1 LITFIFYGA
10 PFACRI
16 YNIAFPLFLRDIVIT
31 LATRFKSDS
40 ISRMVIQTQPS
51 PKPANAKLEAMLKG
65 PIFITLLSLAW
76 PNLVMMLAQ
85 SSTGFIEAWFLS
97 KLGIDALAGA
107 ALVLPILMLMQSMS
121 QGAMGGGISSAVAR
135 ALGAGQPAQANSLAL
150 HALVLNTA
158 LGIICSTILIIFSTP
173 LFELMGA
180 KDASL
185 VAALAYANIAFPSL
199 VLMWIMNALASVIR
213 GSGNM
218 FTPGIVISG
227 GAVLLIP
234 ISPLLI
240 FGWGPFP
247 AFGIA
252 GAGWALVLY
261 YASGTAVLLWY
272 VLSGRNL
279 ARLEKG
285 SLSWPPMRNILA
297 VGGLATLN
305 PLLTNGLI
313 ASTTA
318 VVGAYLGTAAL
329 AGYGTAARLEYLIF
343 PVAFGIGA
351 PLVAMV
357 ASNLGANQPERALR
371 IALTGG
377 AMSFVVAEIIGLA
390 AAIWPH
396 SWMKLFGDDPHMIEA
411 GVSYLRVVGPFF
423 GFFGM
428 GFTLYFAAQ
437 GARKLAW
444 PLASG
449 VLRLIIAVL
458 GGWAILHITGSLS
471 WFFAASALAMTLYGG
486 VILVTTNPRI
496 WFSQ

>member
-1 LITFIFYGA
+1 MTIKTE
-10 PFACRI
+10 
-16 YNIAFPLFLRDIVIT
+16 T
-31 LATRFKSDS
+31 
-40 ISRMVIQTQPS
+40 PS
-51 PKPANAKLEAMLKG
+51 KPANARLEAMLKG
-65 PIFITLLSLAW
+65 PIFLTLLTLAW
-76 PNLVMMLAQ
+76 PNLVMMIAQ

-135 ALGAGQPAQANSLAL
+135 ALGAGQYAQANSLAL
-150 HALVLNTA
+150 HAVALNTM
-158 LGIICSTILIIFSTP
+158 LGIICSAILMLFSTP

-185 VAALAYANIAFPSL
+185 TAALTYAQIAFPGL
-199 VLMWIMNALASVIR
+199 ILMWIMNALASIIR

-227 GAVLLIP
+227 GAILLVP
-234 ISPLLI
+234 ISPILI

-247 AFGIA
+247 ALGIA
-252 GAGWALVLY
+252 GAGWALVIY
-261 YASGTAVLLWY
+261 YGSGAAILFWY
-272 VLSGRNL
+272 VVSGRNL
-279 ARLEKG
+279 ARLQRG
-285 SLSWPPMRNILA
+285 TLNWPPMRNILA
-297 VGGLATLN
+297 VGGIASLN

-318 VVGAYLGTAAL
+318 LVGAYLGTAAL
-329 AGYGTAARLEYLIF
+329 AGYGTAARLEYFIF

-357 ASNLGANQPERALR
+357 ASNLGANQQERALK

-377 AMSFVVAEIIGLA
+377 AMAFVVAEIIGLA
-390 AAIWPH
+390 AAIWPY
-396 SWMKLFGDDPHMIEA
+396 SWMRLFGDDPEMIEA
-411 GVSYLRVVGPFF
+411 GVAYLRVVGPFF

-437 GARKLAW
+437 GARKLFW

-449 VLRLIIAVL
+449 ILRLFVAIL
-458 GGWAILHITGSLS
+458 GGWLILHFTSSLV
-471 WFFAASALAMTLYGG
+471 WFFAASAMAMALYGG
-486 VILVTTNPRI
+486 AILATTTPRA
-496 WFSQ
+496 WFKP

>member
-1 LITFIFYGA
+1 
-10 PFACRI
+10 
-16 YNIAFPLFLRDIVIT
+16 
-31 LATRFKSDS
+31 
-40 ISRMVIQTQPS
+40 M
-51 PKPANAKLEAMLKG
+51 
-65 PIFITLLSLAW
+65 TLLSLAW
-76 PNLVMMLAQ
+76 PNLVMMIAQ
-85 SSTGFIEAWFLS
+85 SSTGFIETWFLS

-135 ALGAGQPAQANSLAL
+135 ALGAGQHAQANSLAL

-158 LGIICSTILIIFSTP
+158 LGMLCSTLLIVFSTP

-180 KDASL
+180 KDESL
-185 VAALAYANIAFPSL
+185 AAAHAYANIAFPGL
-199 VLMWIMNALASVIR
+199 LLMWIMNALASVIR

-227 GAVLLIP
+227 GAVLLVP

-247 AFGIA
+247 ALGIA
-252 GAGWALVLY
+252 GAGWALVVY
-261 YASGTAVLLWY
+261 YASGTAILLWY

-279 ARLEKG
+279 ARLQKG

-318 VVGAYLGTAAL
+318 LVGAYLGTAAL

-377 AMSFVVAEIIGLA
+377 AMAFIVAEIIGLA
-390 AAIWPH
+390 AAIFPH
-396 SWMKLFGDDPHMIEA
+396 SWMQLFGHDPDMIEA
-411 GVSYLRVVGPFF
+411 GVSYLSVVGPFF

-437 GARKLAW
+437 GARKLVW

-449 VLRLIIAVL
+449 VLRLLVAVL
-458 GGWAILHITGSLS
+458 GGWAILHATGSLS
-471 WFFAASALAMTLYGG
+471 WFFVASAIAMTLYGG
-486 VILVTTNPRI
+486 LILATTNPRL
-496 WFSQ
+496 WFRQ

>member
-1 LITFIFYGA
+1 
-10 PFACRI
+10 
-16 YNIAFPLFLRDIVIT
+16 
-31 LATRFKSDS
+31 
-40 ISRMVIQTQPS
+40 
-51 PKPANAKLEAMLKG
+51 MLKG
-65 PIFITLLSLAW
+65 PIFLTLLSLAW

-85 SSTGFIEAWFLS
+85 TSTGFIEAWFLS

-135 ALGAGQPAQANSLAL
+135 ALGANNQAQANSLAL
-150 HALVLNTA
+150 HALILNTA
-158 LGIICSTILIIFSTP
+158 LGVICSLVLMMFRIP

-185 VAALAYANIAFPSL
+185 SAALDYANIAFPGL
-199 VLMWIMNALASVIR
+199 ILMWIMNALASVIR

-218 FTPGIVISG
+218 LTPGIVISG

-240 FGWGPFP
+240 FGWGPIP
-247 AFGIA
+247 ALGIA
-252 GAGWALVLY
+252 GAGWALVVY
-261 YASGTAVLLWY
+261 YASGSASLLWY
-272 VLSGRNL
+272 VVSGRNL
-279 ARLEKG
+279 ARLQKG
-285 SLSWPPMRNILA
+285 LVSWPPMRNILG

-318 VVGAYLGTAAL
+318 LVGAYLGTAAL

-357 ASNLGANQPERALR
+357 ASNLGAQQPERALR

-377 AMSFVVAEIIGLA
+377 AMAFTVAEVIGLA
-390 AAIWPH
+390 AAIWPEH
-396 SWMKLFGDDPHMIEA
+396 WMRLFGDDPQMIEA
-411 GVSYLRVVGPFF
+411 GVAYLRVVGPFF

-428 GFTLYFAAQ
+428 GFTLYFAGQ

-444 PLASG
+444 PLSSG
-449 VLRLIIAVL
+449 VLRLVIAVL
-458 GGWAILHITGSLS
+458 GGWMILHATESLLL
-471 WFFAASALAMTLYGG
+471 FFAASALAMTVYGG
-486 VILVTTNPRI
+486 VILATTNPRI
-496 WFSQ
+496 WFKR

>member
-1 LITFIFYGA
+1 M
-10 PFACRI
+10 
-16 YNIAFPLFLRDIVIT
+16 NI
-31 LATRFKSDS
+31 KSD
-40 ISRMVIQTQPS
+40 TT
-51 PKPANAKLEAMLKG
+51 PKPANVRLEAMLKG
-65 PIFITLLSLAW
+65 PIFLTLLGLAW
-76 PNLVMMLAQ
+76 PNLLMMIAQ

-135 ALGAGQPAQANSLAL
+135 ALGAGHYAQANSLVL
-150 HALVLNTA
+150 HAVVLNTA
-158 LGIICSTILIIFSTP
+158 LGIICCVILMLFSTP

-180 KDASL
+180 RDASL
-185 VAALAYANIAFPSL
+185 TAALAYAQIAFPGL
-199 VLMWIMNALASVIR
+199 ILMWIMNALASVIR

-218 FTPGIVISG
+218 FTPGLVISG

-234 ISPLLI
+234 LSPLLI

-247 AFGIA
+247 ALGIA
-252 GAGWALVLY
+252 GAGWALVIY
-261 YASGTAVLLWY
+261 YASGTAILFWY
-272 VLSGRNL
+272 VVSGRNL
-279 ARLEKG
+279 ARLQLGK
-285 SLSWPPMRNILA
+285 LDWTPIRNILA

-318 VVGAYLGTAAL
+318 LVGAYLGTAAL
-329 AGYGTAARLEYLIF
+329 AGYGTAARLEYFIF

-357 ASNLGANQPERALR
+357 ASNLGANQRERAMK

-377 AMSFVVAEIIGLA
+377 AMAFVVAEIIGLA

-396 SWMKLFGDDPHMIEA
+396 SWMRLFGDDPDMIEA
-411 GVSYLRVVGPFF
+411 GVAYLRVVGPFF
-423 GFFGM
+423 GFFGL

-437 GARKLAW
+437 GARKLFW

-449 VLRLIIAVL
+449 VLRLMIAVL
-458 GGWAILHITGSLS
+458 GGWAVLHFTSSLI

-486 VILVTTNPRI
+486 VILATTTPRM
-496 WFSQ
+496 WFKQPPR

>member
-1 LITFIFYGA
+1 
-10 PFACRI
+10 
-16 YNIAFPLFLRDIVIT
+16 
-31 LATRFKSDS
+31 
-40 ISRMVIQTQPS
+40 MVIQSTTS
-51 PKPANAKLEAMLKG
+51 PQPANARLEAMLKG

-135 ALGAGQPAQANSLAL
+135 ALGSGNYTQANSLAL
-150 HALVLNTA
+150 HAVVLNSA
-158 LGIICSTILIIFSTP
+158 LGILCSTLLILFSTP

-180 KDASL
+180 KDESL
-185 VAALAYANIAFPSL
+185 SAALAYANIAFPGL
-199 VLMWIMNALASVIR
+199 ILMWIMNALASVIR

-227 GAVLLIP
+227 GAILLIP

-247 AFGIA
+247 ALGIA
-252 GAGWALVLY
+252 GAGWALVVY
-261 YASGTAVLLWY
+261 YASGTTILLWY
-272 VLSGRNL
+272 VVSGRNL
-279 ARLEKG
+279 ARLQKG

-318 VVGAYLGTAAL
+318 LVGAYLGTAAL

-377 AMSFVVAEIIGLA
+377 AMAFIVAELIGLA
-390 AAIWPH
+390 AAIWPY
-396 SWMKLFGDDPHMIEA
+396 SWMRLFGNDPEMIEV

-437 GARKLAW
+437 GARTLFW

-449 VLRLIIAVL
+449 VLRLIVAVL
-458 GGWAILHITGSLS
+458 GGWTILHLTESLN
-471 WFFAASALAMTLYGG
+471 WFFAASALAMALYGG
-486 VILVTTNPRI
+486 VILITTTPRI
-496 WFSQ
+496 WFRR

>member
-1 LITFIFYGA
+1 
-10 PFACRI
+10 
-16 YNIAFPLFLRDIVIT
+16 
-31 LATRFKSDS
+31 
-40 ISRMVIQTQPS
+40 
-51 PKPANAKLEAMLKG
+51 MLNG
-65 PIFITLLSLAW
+65 PIFLTLLSLAW

-107 ALVLPILMLMQSMS
+107 ALVLPILMLMQSTS

-135 ALGAGQPAQANSLAL
+135 ALGANNYAQANNLAL
-150 HALVLNTA
+150 HAVVLNTA
-158 LGIICSTILIIFSTP
+158 LGIICSVLLMIFSTP

-180 KDASL
+180 QGASL
-185 VAALAYANIAFPSL
+185 DAALAYADIAFPGL
-199 VLMWIMNALASVIR
+199 ILMWIMNALASVIR

-227 GAVLLIP
+227 GAVLLVP

-240 FGWGPFP
+240 FGWGSFP
-247 AFGIA
+247 ALGIA
-252 GAGWALVLY
+252 GAGWALVIY
-261 YASGTAVLLWY
+261 YATGTAILLWY
-272 VLSGRNL
+272 VVSGHNL
-279 ARLEKG
+279 ARLQKG
-285 SLSWPPMRNILA
+285 PLSWPPMRNILG

-318 VVGAYLGTAAL
+318 LVGAYLGTAAL

-357 ASNLGANQPERALR
+357 ASNLGAQQPERALR

-377 AMSFVVAEIIGLA
+377 AMAFVVAEVIGLA
-390 AAIWPH
+390 AAIWPYR
-396 SWMKLFGDDPHMIEA
+396 WMRLFGDEPEMIEA
-411 GVSYLRVVGPFF
+411 GVAYLQVVGPFF

-437 GARKLAW
+437 GARKLFW
-444 PLASG
+444 PLTSG
-449 VLRLIIAVL
+449 VLRLSVAVL
-458 GGWAILHITGSLS
+458 GGWVILHTTASLM
-471 WFFAASALAMTLYGG
+471 WFFAASAFAMALYGA
-486 VILVTTNPRI
+486 VILATTNPRL
-496 WFSQ
+496 WFKR

>member
-1 LITFIFYGA
+1 MLKT
-10 PFACRI
+10 
-16 YNIAFPLFLRDIVIT
+16 
-31 LATRFKSDS
+31 
-40 ISRMVIQTQPS
+40 S
-51 PKPANAKLEAMLKG
+51 PAAKPANARLEAMLKG
-65 PIFITLLSLAW
+65 PIFLTLLSLAW

-135 ALGAGQPAQANSLAL
+135 ALGAGNTEQANSLAL
-150 HALVLNTA
+150 HAVVLNTV
-158 LGIICSTILIIFSTP
+158 LGIICSFLLIVLSRQ

-180 KDASL
+180 RDGAL
-185 VAALAYANIAFPSL
+185 EAALAYAQIAFPGL
-199 VLMWIMNALASVIR
+199 ILMWIMNALASVIR

-234 ISPLLI
+234 LSPLLI

-247 AFGIA
+247 ALGIA
-252 GAGWALVLY
+252 GAGWALVAY
-261 YASGTAVLLWY
+261 YGLGTMILLWY
-272 VLSGRNL
+272 VMSGRNL
-279 ARLEKG
+279 ARLQAG
-285 SLSWPPMRNILA
+285 VLTWPPMRNILA
-297 VGGLATLN
+297 VGGFATLN

-318 VVGAYLGTAAL
+318 LVGAYLGTAAL

-357 ASNLGANQPERALR
+357 ASNLGANQPERALK

-377 AMSFVVAEIIGLA
+377 AMAFVVAEVIGLA
-390 AAIWPH
+390 AAIWPY
-396 SWMKLFGDDPHMIEA
+396 SWMRLFGDDPDMIEA

-423 GFFGM
+423 GFFGL

-437 GARKLAW
+437 GARTLFW
-444 PLASG
+444 PLTSG
-449 VLRLIIAVL
+449 VLRLIVAVL
-458 GGWAILHITGSLS
+458 GGWAILHFTASLS
-471 WFFAASALAMTLYGG
+471 WFFAASALAMAIYGI
-486 VILVTTNPRI
+486 VILATTTPRV
-496 WFSQ
+496 WFRRESPRR

>member
-1 LITFIFYGA
+1 
-10 PFACRI
+10 
-16 YNIAFPLFLRDIVIT
+16 
-31 LATRFKSDS
+31 
-40 ISRMVIQTQPS
+40 
-51 PKPANAKLEAMLKG
+51 MLKG
-65 PIFITLLSLAW
+65 PIFLTLLSLAW

-135 ALGAGQPAQANSLAL
+135 ALGANSHAQANSLAL
-150 HALVLNTA
+150 HAVVLNTA
-158 LGIICSTILIIFSTP
+158 LGIICSALLFTFSKP

-180 KDASL
+180 KEASL
-185 VAALAYANIAFPSL
+185 AAAMAYANIAFPGL
-199 VLMWIMNALASVIR
+199 ILMWIMNALASIIR

-227 GAVLLIP
+227 GALLLVP

-240 FGWGPFP
+240 FGWGPLP
-247 AFGIA
+247 ALGIA
-252 GAGWALVLY
+252 GAGWALVVY
-261 YASGTAVLLWY
+261 YASGTAILFWY
-272 VLSGRNL
+272 VVSGRNL
-279 ARLEKG
+279 ARLQKG
-285 SLSWPPMRNILA
+285 PLSWSPMRNILG

-318 VVGAYLGTAAL
+318 LVGAYLGTAAL

-357 ASNLGANQPERALR
+357 ASNLGAKQPERALR

-377 AMSFVVAEIIGLA
+377 AMAFVVAELVGLA

-396 SWMKLFGDDPHMIEA
+396 SWMRLFGEDPEMIAA
-411 GVSYLRVVGPFF
+411 GVAYLQIVGPFF

-437 GARKLAW
+437 GARKLVW

-458 GGWAILHITGSLS
+458 GGWAILHTTSSLT
-471 WFFAASALAMTLYGG
+471 WFFAASALAMAAYGS
-486 VILVTTNPRI
+486 VILATTNPRR
-496 WFSQ
+496 WFKH

>member
-1 LITFIFYGA
+1 
-10 PFACRI
+10 
-16 YNIAFPLFLRDIVIT
+16 
-31 LATRFKSDS
+31 
-40 ISRMVIQTQPS
+40 MVTPTQS
-51 PKPANAKLEAMLKG
+51 SSKPANAKLEAMLKG

-76 PNLVMMLAQ
+76 PNLVMMIAQ

-121 QGAMGGGISSAVAR
+121 QGAMGGGISSSVAR
-135 ALGAGQPAQANSLAL
+135 ALGAGQPAQANSLVL

-158 LGIICSTILIIFSTP
+158 LGIICSTLLIVFSTP

-185 VAALAYANIAFPSL
+185 VAALAYANIAFPGL

-247 AFGIA
+247 AQGIA

-279 ARLEKG
+279 ARLQKG

-377 AMSFVVAEIIGLA
+377 AMSFVVAEVIGLA
-390 AAIWPH
+390 AAIWPYH
-396 SWMKLFGDDPHMIEA
+396 WMQLFGDDPRMIEA

-449 VLRLIIAVL
+449 VLRLVIAVL
-458 GGWAILHITGSLS
+458 GGWAILHSTGSLT

-496 WFSQ
+496 WFKR

>member
-1 LITFIFYGA
+1 
-10 PFACRI
+10 
-16 YNIAFPLFLRDIVIT
+16 
-31 LATRFKSDS
+31 
-40 ISRMVIQTQPS
+40 MVIQSTTS
-51 PKPANAKLEAMLKG
+51 PQPANARLEAMLKG

-135 ALGAGQPAQANSLAL
+135 ALGSGNYTQANSLAL
-150 HALVLNTA
+150 HAVVLNSA
-158 LGIICSTILIIFSTP
+158 LGILCSTLLIFFSMP

-180 KDASL
+180 KDESL
-185 VAALAYANIAFPSL
+185 TAALAYANIAFPGL
-199 VLMWIMNALASVIR
+199 ILMWIMNALASVIR

-227 GAVLLIP
+227 GAILLIP

-247 AFGIA
+247 ALGIA
-252 GAGWALVLY
+252 GAGWALVVY
-261 YASGTAVLLWY
+261 YASGTTILLWY
-272 VLSGRNL
+272 VVSGRNL
-279 ARLEKG
+279 ARLQKG

-318 VVGAYLGTAAL
+318 LVGAYLGTAAL

-377 AMSFVVAEIIGLA
+377 AMAFVVAELIGLA
-390 AAIWPH
+390 AAIWPY
-396 SWMKLFGDDPHMIEA
+396 SWMRLFGNDPNMIEV

-437 GARKLAW
+437 GARTLFW

-449 VLRLIIAVL
+449 VLRLIVAVL
-458 GGWAILHITGSLS
+458 GGWTILHLTASLN
-471 WFFAASALAMTLYGG
+471 WFFAASALAMALYGG
-486 VILVTTNPRI
+486 VILITTTPRI
-496 WFSQ
+496 WFRR

>member
-1 LITFIFYGA
+1 
-10 PFACRI
+10 
-16 YNIAFPLFLRDIVIT
+16 
-31 LATRFKSDS
+31 
-40 ISRMVIQTQPS
+40 MVIQSTTS
-51 PKPANAKLEAMLKG
+51 PQPANARLEAMLKG

-135 ALGAGQPAQANSLAL
+135 ALGSGNYTQANSLAL
-150 HALVLNTA
+150 HAVVLNSA
-158 LGIICSTILIIFSTP
+158 LGILCSTLLIFFRTP

-180 KDASL
+180 KDESL
-185 VAALAYANIAFPSL
+185 TAALAYANIAFPGL
-199 VLMWIMNALASVIR
+199 ILMWIMNALASVIR

-227 GAVLLIP
+227 GAILLIP

-247 AFGIA
+247 ALGIA
-252 GAGWALVLY
+252 GAGWALVVY
-261 YASGTAVLLWY
+261 YASGTTILLWY
-272 VLSGRNL
+272 VVSGRNL
-279 ARLEKG
+279 ARLQKG

-318 VVGAYLGTAAL
+318 LVGAYLGTAAL

-377 AMSFVVAEIIGLA
+377 AMAFIVAELIGLA
-390 AAIWPH
+390 AAIWPY
-396 SWMKLFGDDPHMIEA
+396 SWMRLFGNDPEMIEV

-437 GARKLAW
+437 GARTLFW

-449 VLRLIIAVL
+449 VLRLIVAVL
-458 GGWAILHITGSLS
+458 GGWTILHLTASLN
-471 WFFAASALAMTLYGG
+471 WFFAASALAMALYGG
-486 VILVTTNPRI
+486 VILITTTPRI
-496 WFSQ
+496 WFRR